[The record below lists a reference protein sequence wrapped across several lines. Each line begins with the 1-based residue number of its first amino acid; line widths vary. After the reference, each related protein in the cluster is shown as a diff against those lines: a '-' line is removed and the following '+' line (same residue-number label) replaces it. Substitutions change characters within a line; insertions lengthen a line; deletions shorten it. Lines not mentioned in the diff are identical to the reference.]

1 MTILIL
7 FGVFIICFMIGIP
20 IAISLGV
27 AALLAIWFGTD
38 LPISLIAQ
46 KAFTSLDSFPLLA
59 IPFFILAGILMG
71 KGGISKRLLD
81 LATTMVGWITGGLSL
96 VTIVAC
102 MFFAAIAGS
111 GPATVAAIGGFMIPA
126 MIAKKYD
133 PGFAS
138 AVPAA
143 AGSIGVILP
152 PSIPLVLYG
161 AIGNVSVGALF
172 LAGVLPGFLVGAVIL
187 LTAYTISK
195 KRKYVPDEDMKKF
208 KFKDV
213 LIALY
218 EAKWALLIPVI
229 ILGGIYGGIF
239 SPTEAAVTA
248 VVYALIIGLFVHK
261 ELDAK
266 ALYDSFMETVIIN
279 ATTMIIISFSVSFA
293 FFMTLEQIPGTIA
306 EYLTNL
312 SENPIFIMLI
322 ILLFLLIIGM
332 FIDTISALVVLTPI
346 LLPVVMSVGIDPV
359 HFGIILVVSLAIG
372 FVTPPLGVNLFVAS
386 SVGKVKIE
394 KTAVASVPFIIA
406 MVICLLI
413 ITFIPQ
419 LSMWLPGFSE

>member
-1 MTILIL
+1 MIILIL

-20 IAISLGV
+20 IVFSLGV

-126 MIAKKYD
+126 MIVKKYD

-172 LAGVLPGFLVGAVIL
+172 LAGVLPGFLVGAAIL
-187 LTAYTISK
+187 LTAYMISK
-195 KRKYVPDEDMKKF
+195 KRNYVPDEDMKKF

-322 ILLFLLIIGM
+322 ILLFL
-332 FIDTISALVVLTPI
+332 
-346 LLPVVMSVGIDPV
+346 
-359 HFGIILVVSLAIG
+359 
-372 FVTPPLGVNLFVAS
+372 
-386 SVGKVKIE
+386 
-394 KTAVASVPFIIA
+394 
-406 MVICLLI
+406 
-413 ITFIPQ
+413 
-419 LSMWLPGFSE
+419 

>member
-1 MTILIL
+1 MTVLIL
-7 FGVFIICFMIGIP
+7 FGVFIICFLIGVP

-27 AALLAIWFGTD
+27 SALAAIWFGTD

-59 IPFFILAGILMG
+59 IPFFILAGVLMG

-81 LATTMVGWITGGLSL
+81 LASTLVGWMTGGLSL

-126 MIAKKYD
+126 MIAKNYD
-133 PGFAS
+133 QGFAS
-138 AVPAA
+138 AVPAT
-143 AGSIGVILP
+143 AGSIGVIIP

-161 AIGNVSVGALF
+161 AVGNVSVGALF
-172 LAGVLPGFLVGAVIL
+172 MAGILPGLLVGVAIM
-187 LTAYTISK
+187 LTAYFISK
-195 KRKYVPDEDMKKF
+195 AKGYKPSEDNQSF
-208 KFKDV
+208 SFKDV
-213 LIALY
+213 LKALY

-239 SPTEAAVTA
+239 TPTEAAVTA
-248 VVYALIIGLFVHK
+248 VVYALIVGIFIHK
-261 ELDAK
+261 ELDFK
-266 ALYDSFMETVIIN
+266 AIYDGFMETIIIN

-293 FFMTLEQIPGTIA
+293 FFMTLEQIPNSIA
-306 EYLTNL
+306 TYLTNL
-312 SENPIFIMLI
+312 SSNPVAILFIVI
-322 ILLFLLIIGM
+322 VFLLVVGM

-346 LLPVVMSVGIDPV
+346 LLPVVTAVGVDPI
-359 HFGIILVVSLAIG
+359 HFGIILVVALAIG

-386 SVGKVKIE
+386 SVGNVQIE
-394 KTAVASVPFIIA
+394 KTTVAVIPFIII
-406 MVICLLI
+406 MVICLMLI
-413 ITFIPQ
+413 AFIPQ
-419 LSMWLPGFSE
+419 LSMWMAGLTQ

>member
-46 KAFTSLDSFPLLA
+46 KAFTSLDSFSLLA

-126 MIAKKYD
+126 MIVKKYD
-133 PGFAS
+133 SGFAS

-172 LAGVLPGFLVGAVIL
+172 LAGVLPGFLVGAAIL
-187 LTAYTISK
+187 LTAYMISK
-195 KRKYVPDEDMKKF
+195 KRNYVPDEDMKKF

-218 EAKWALLIPVI
+218 
-229 ILGGIYGGIF
+229 
-239 SPTEAAVTA
+239 
-248 VVYALIIGLFVHK
+248 
-261 ELDAK
+261 
-266 ALYDSFMETVIIN
+266 
-279 ATTMIIISFSVSFA
+279 
-293 FFMTLEQIPGTIA
+293 
-306 EYLTNL
+306 
-312 SENPIFIMLI
+312 
-322 ILLFLLIIGM
+322 
-332 FIDTISALVVLTPI
+332 
-346 LLPVVMSVGIDPV
+346 
-359 HFGIILVVSLAIG
+359 
-372 FVTPPLGVNLFVAS
+372 
-386 SVGKVKIE
+386 
-394 KTAVASVPFIIA
+394 
-406 MVICLLI
+406 
-413 ITFIPQ
+413 
-419 LSMWLPGFSE
+419 

>member
-7 FGVFIICFMIGIP
+7 FGVFIVCFLIGVP

-27 AALLAIWFGTD
+27 SALLAIWFGTD
-38 LPISLIAQ
+38 LPINLIAQ

-59 IPFFILAGILMG
+59 IPFFILAGLLMG
-71 KGGISKRLLD
+71 KGGISRRLLD
-81 LATTMVGWITGGLSL
+81 LATAMVGWITGGLSL

-143 AGSIGVILP
+143 AGSLGVILP

-172 LAGVLPGFLVGAVIL
+172 LAGVLPGFLVGASIM
-187 LTAYTISK
+187 LTAYFISK
-195 KRKYVPDEDMKKF
+195 KRNYVADEDTKHF

-213 LIALY
+213 LVALY
-218 EAKWALLIPVI
+218 EAKWAMLIPVI

-248 VVYALIIGLFVHK
+248 VVYALIIGIFVHK
-261 ELDAK
+261 ELDLN
-266 ALYDSFMETVIIN
+266 ALYDAFMETIIIN

-293 FFMTLEQIPGTIA
+293 FFMTLEQIPSTIA
-306 EYLTNL
+306 NFLTDL
-312 SENPIFIMLI
+312 SSNPIIILLI
-322 ILLFLLIIGM
+322 ILVFLIVIGM

-346 LLPVVMSVGIDPV
+346 LLPVVITVGVDPV

-386 SVGKVKIE
+386 SVGKVKLE
-394 KTAVASVPFIIA
+394 KTAVAVVPFIVA
-406 MVICLLI
+406 MIICLLLI
-413 ITFIPQ
+413 SFIPQ
-419 LSMWLPGFSE
+419 LSMWLPSLSE